1 MPVQICTGVQWPSS
15 LGAVTR
21 IPSCL
26 PTTLRERKREETA
39 RALARAAYGIV
50 REQGVDAVTADA
62 VAERAGVSR
71 RTFFNY
77 FPSVESVLTA
87 SVAELLGAAAARL
100 ERRPAGE
107 DVVTSVLA
115 VVDDPVDLDLVERL
129 GVLAEAG
136 QESPHARALMVGEL
150 HEWLDWFEG
159 WLRGRLGE
167 GPSDL
172 QVATLA
178 ATLMAAAEAAM
189 RVWARDAAG
198 GSTGGPT
205 FHEVLGDALGHLRPA
220 LDALAAPR

>member
-1 MPVQICTGVQWPSS
+1 MP
-15 LGAVTR
+15 AY
-21 IPSCL
+21 L
-26 PTTLRERKREETA
+26 PTTLRERKREETS

-87 SVAELLGAAAARL
+87 SVAELLEAAAARL
-100 ERRPAGE
+100 EERPVGE

-115 VVDDPVDLDLVERL
+115 VVGDPVDLDLVERL

-136 QESPHARALMVGEL
+136 ESNLHARTLMLGEL
-150 HEWLDWFEG
+150 HAWVDWFEG

-167 GPSDL
+167 RPTDL

-178 ATLMAAAEAAM
+178 AVVMAAAEAAM
-189 RVWARDAAG
+189 RVWARDAAAG
-198 GSTGGPT
+198 TTGGPT
-205 FHEVLGDALGHLRPA
+205 FHEVLGDALGHLHPA
-220 LDALAAPR
+220 LDALTASP